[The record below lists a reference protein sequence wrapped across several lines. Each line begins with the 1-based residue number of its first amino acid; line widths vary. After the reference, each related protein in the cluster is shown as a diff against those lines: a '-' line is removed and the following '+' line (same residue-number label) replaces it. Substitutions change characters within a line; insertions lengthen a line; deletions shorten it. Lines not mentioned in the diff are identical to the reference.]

1 MSAAPAAGNGTLDCS
16 FGCLGRGTCVKVCKF
31 DAIHI
36 NAHGVAE
43 VDREKCTCCMQC
55 AAACPRHVIVSMPY
69 AVDVVLPCANHEK
82 GASAKAHCAVSCIG
96 CKLCERNC
104 PAGAITVNNN
114 VARIDY
120 DKCPSC
126 GTCVAKCPR
135 KLIVDIHADGKVA
148 PVVADK

>member
-1 MSAAPAAGNGTLDCS
+1 MHLLHAVRRRLSPARHRQHALRR
-16 FGCLGRGTCVKVCKF
+16 GRG
-31 DAIHI
+31 
-36 NAHGVAE
+36 
-43 VDREKCTCCMQC
+43 
-55 AAACPRHVIVSMPY
+55 AA
-69 AVDVVLPCANHEK
+69 CANHEK

-120 DKCPSC
+120 DKCTSC
-126 GTCVAKCPR
+126 GTCVTKCPR